1 MMKKLLS
8 ILTPILLLG
17 LIFVASQLLMA
28 LLMRSVGLVSAEGGV
43 TDLGFFL
50 SYTLSMGI
58 TLGLLTLIEKH
69 MYGKIERIDRKKA
82 GFDPRSILV
91 GFIVIVATSILLMP
105 LAGILPERDLEVSD
119 GTYMLITVVLIAPI
133 IEEVIFRGR
142 LYGILRHNCSP
153 LLAATLSAL
162 TFGAIHLSP
171 IVIIEGFLA
180 GFVFSYF
187 YIVKK
192 SIIAPILLHM
202 CNNAMAY
209 ALIVLSYNDES
220 VMDIFGGQT
229 YFIFVY
235 IAAAIIVIAAA
246 SIMITRLAKQK
257 RRQASAAEAGAEKE
271 KVSPSETQE

>member
-1 MMKKLLS
+1 MKKLLS

-28 LLMRSVGLVSAEGGV
+28 ITIRSMGLIDADGGV
-43 TDLGFFL
+43 TDFGFFL

-58 TLGLLTLIEKH
+58 TLGLLILIERG
-69 MYGKIERIDRKKA
+69 MYGKIGKIDRKSA
-82 GFDPRSILV
+82 GFDPVAILL
-91 GFIVIVATSILLMP
+91 GLIVIVATSILLMP
-105 LAGILPERDLEVSD
+105 LAKVLPERGIEVGD
-119 GTYMLITVVLIAPI
+119 GTFMLITIVLIAPI

-142 LYGILRHNCSP
+142 LYGILRHNSSP

-171 IVIIEGFLA
+171 IVVIEGFLA

-187 YIVKK
+187 YIIKR

-220 VMDIFGGQT
+220 VMDIFGGQS

-235 IAAAIIVIAAA
+235 IAAAIIVVTAA
-246 SIMITRLAKQK
+246 SIMITRLVKEK
-257 RRQASAAEAGAEKE
+257 RRIASSTDVEIATQA
-271 KVSPSETQE
+271 ETQE